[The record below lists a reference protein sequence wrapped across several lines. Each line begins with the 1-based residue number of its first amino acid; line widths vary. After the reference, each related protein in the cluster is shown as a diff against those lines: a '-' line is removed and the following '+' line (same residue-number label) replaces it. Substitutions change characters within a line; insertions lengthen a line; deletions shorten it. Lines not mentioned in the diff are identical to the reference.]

1 MQRTTFAD
9 VIESQKAAFAAGT
22 LVQTK
27 PKKSK
32 TKDLV
37 AQMEVLQLDDAASA
51 SASASA
57 ASAAPVASSIEEAK
71 ETEETEETKEKMLR
85 VFKGDIHYT
94 AILLKNS
101 TVLEVK
107 GRKGCETYESVD
119 EWVASIPAT
128 REEIQVSDK
137 EKKPKEPKEK
147 KEKKRK
153 HEEKKC
159 MLPSRT
165 KFLSARWMRH
175 VYEMMVE
182 SGLVITEE
190 IVDAFNDLVE
200 YLISQNDKFTTG
212 TPPKFARYNHGIKVE
227 KQQYN
232 IRGIYMDYTPIVDLA
247 ERAQI
252 ATKIADLYSVLFY
265 LIKGT
270 VVPFMDKKNMYLSAK
285 KECEKEKMLLIKQ
298 HDMMERSLQEHEHRI
313 KTYRLMLERTQKNI
327 EMHEATMRRCGD
339 E

>member
-9 VIESQKAAFAAGT
+9 VIASQKAALAAGT
-22 LVQTK
+22 VLAPVTK

-37 AQMEVLQLDDAASA
+37 AQMEMMHLEDAA
-51 SASASA
+51 A
-57 ASAAPVASSIEEAK
+57 APAPAPVAMEEVK
-71 ETEETEETKEKMLR
+71 EEKEEKMLR
-85 VFKGDIHYT
+85 VFKGDMHYT
-94 AILLKNS
+94 AILLKNGA
-101 TVLEVK
+101 VLEVK
-107 GRKGCETYESVD
+107 GRRGCETYESVD
-119 EWVASIPAT
+119 AWVASIPAT
-128 REEIQVSDK
+128 LADIQVSDK
-137 EKKPKEPKEK
+137 EKKPKKEV

-159 MLPSRT
+159 MVPSRT

-190 IVDAFNDLVE
+190 IIDAFNDLVE
-200 YLISQNDKFTTG
+200 YLISQNDKITTG
-212 TPPKFARYNHGIKVE
+212 TPPKFARYSHGIKIE

-232 IRGIYMDYTPIVDLA
+232 IRGIYLNYTPIVDLT
-247 ERAQI
+247 EHAQI
-252 ATKIADLYSVLFY
+252 TTKIADLYIVLFN

-285 KECEKEKMLLIKQ
+285 KECEREKMLLIKQ
-298 HDMMERSLQEHEHRI
+298 HDMMEKSLQEHEHRI

-327 EMHEATMRRCGD
+327 EMHEATIRRCGS